1 MHRNHLTTHINEW
14 HRCILV
20 ITRAGFVF
28 RSVKC
33 MKIFTPS
40 ITDDILPLCCCRY
53 CCRRHHRCHIGKHM
67 LCTHRHHFNANS
79 LDCSTFNYIIVNTLI
94 KHRFHLCGAYSLF
107 IFIQRN
113 LLFYVITCKSTGWMV
128 FLVFV
133 CAYVQIVPEYFRCDL
148 ILGGRVLTVRLWN
161 YMVFLFA
168 LSHCQ
173 MFTAITIGNKS
184 NIIGVGGELIEWENI
199 IN

>member
-128 FLVFV
+128 FLVLCARMYKLYRSTFV
-133 CAYVQIVPEYFRCDL
+133 AIWFSVAGFWL
-148 ILGGRVLTVRLWN
+148 F
-161 YMVFLFA
+161 VFEIIWFFCL
-168 LSHCQ
+168 LSHIAKCSQ
-173 MFTAITIGNKS
+173 PLRLAIRAIS
-184 NIIGVGGELIEWENI
+184 LELEVNWSSEKIS
-199 IN
+199 

>member
-133 CAYVQIVPEYFRCDL
+133 CACTNCTE
-148 ILGGRVLTVRLWN
+148 VLSLRFDSRWPGFDCSSLKLYGFFVCSLTLPNVH
-161 YMVFLFA
+161 
-168 LSHCQ
+168 SHYNWQ
-173 MFTAITIGNKS
+173 
-184 NIIGVGGELIEWENI
+184 
-199 IN
+199 

>member
-1 MHRNHLTTHINEW
+1 MHSCHYTGWFCFSFCEMHENIHTVNNRRYYHCVVVGIAAA
-14 HRCILV
+14 V
-20 ITRAGFVF
+20 IIV
-28 RSVKC
+28 V
-33 MKIFTPS
+33 
-40 ITDDILPLCCCRY
+40 
-53 CCRRHHRCHIGKHM
+53 IGKHM

-94 KHRFHLCGAYSLF
+94 KNRFHLCGAYSLF

-133 CAYVQIVPEYFRCDL
+133 CACTNCTEVLSLRFDSQWPGFDCSSLKLYGYF
-148 ILGGRVLTVRLWN
+148 
-161 YMVFLFA
+161 A
-168 LSHCQ
+168 KSHCQ
-173 MFTAITIGNKS
+173 MFTAITIGNNS
-184 NIIGVGGELIEWENI
+184 NITGVGGELIEWENI